1 MHKELHV
8 TAKECY
14 LCVGRDRGG
23 SYTPGAMVLL
33 VFFYGDVQK
42 EAIDMNI
49 GNEEIEICQEVTLA
63 SLQEMG
69 LSRKESIRLIMTK
82 NSYVTR
88 FGRKYYG
95 MLSDIQMLIEKEQ
108 SAVEKSTV

>member
-1 MHKELHV
+1 
-8 TAKECY
+8 
-14 LCVGRDRGG
+14 
-23 SYTPGAMVLL
+23 
-33 VFFYGDVQK
+33 
-42 EAIDMNI
+42 MNI

-69 LSRKESIRLIMTK
+69 LSRKESLRLIMTK

-95 MLSDIQMLIEKEQ
+95 MLSAIRILIEKEQ
-108 SAVEKSTV
+108 AMAEKTAV

>member
-1 MHKELHV
+1 MGVIVEDHIH
-8 TAKECY
+8 
-14 LCVGRDRGG
+14 
-23 SYTPGAMVLL
+23 PGQWCSLS
-33 VFFYGDVQK
+33 FYGDVQK

-82 NSYVTR
+82 NPYVTR
-88 FGRKYYG
+88 FGKKYYG
-95 MLSDIQMLIEKEQ
+95 MLSDIRMLIEKEQ
-108 SAVEKSTV
+108 ATAEKTAV